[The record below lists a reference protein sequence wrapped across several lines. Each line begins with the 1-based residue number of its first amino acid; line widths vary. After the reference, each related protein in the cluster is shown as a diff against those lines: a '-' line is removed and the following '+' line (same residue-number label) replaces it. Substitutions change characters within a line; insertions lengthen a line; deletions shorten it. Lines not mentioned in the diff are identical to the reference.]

1 MLNFLVGESDGIA
14 MLTSVI
20 LGALTVVLVLVVF
33 GLVVENSKLQTGT
46 FFSYCLHL
54 VSSGNV
60 FNFCQ
65 YAGKLTRCFLCVT

>member
-1 MLNFLVGESDGIA
+1 MLNFLVGDSDGIA

-46 FFSYCLHL
+46 FSVT
-54 VSSGNV
+54 VSLLFPV
-60 FNFCQ
+60 EMF
-65 YAGKLTRCFLCVT
+65 LTFVSMLEN